1 MEGRCRRRKISR
13 DTCSWPSWMQLAA
26 AAGRGACHLDA
37 VLPGRLLL
45 VVRGGCGMLHW
56 QESCDAGGH
65 ARRQGM
71 SGCSDAGRSR
81 PVAHAL
87 PATCWPVRALL
98 LDSFRP
104 LPLRR
109 LHTARCP
116 AEQQTSEIMLEC
128 DALAGGRHG
137 VFLPLVALVG
147 GQLGPLHL
155 PARLKEPAQAPAH
168 RLQTQHLLLF
178 FRPQGRDWR
187 PGRVDQNAER
197 GMTVTAAARAAALTA
212 PHPFPGGVR
221 VYGAA
226 LMVGR
231 QHMQC

>member
-1 MEGRCRRRKISR
+1 
-13 DTCSWPSWMQLAA
+13 
-26 AAGRGACHLDA
+26 
-37 VLPGRLLL
+37 
-45 VVRGGCGMLHW
+45 
-56 QESCDAGGH
+56 
-65 ARRQGM
+65 
-71 SGCSDAGRSR
+71 
-81 PVAHAL
+81 
-87 PATCWPVRALL
+87 
-98 LDSFRP
+98 
-104 LPLRR
+104 
-109 LHTARCP
+109 
-116 AEQQTSEIMLEC
+116 MLEC